1 MTVEQRKP
9 LDAYAAVSFGLAV
22 FLMILP
28 VEADI
33 VFVGLIS
40 GNVPFATLVAA
51 ACSITVLVPLLL
63 SARRRRIQPS
73 QWRGGGYFAG
83 AAAIL
88 VLQLLVMGS
97 VFYRV
102 LSRDL

>member
-1 MTVEQRKP
+1 MAAEQRRP
-9 LDAYAAVSFGLAV
+9 LDAYAAVSFYLAV

-28 VEADI
+28 FEADI
-33 VFVGLIS
+33 VLAGLS
-40 GNVPFATLVAA
+40 TGNIASAALVAA
-51 ACSITVLVPLLL
+51 VCSIAVLVPLLL
-63 SARRRRIQPS
+63 SARRRRIQPH
-73 QWRGGGYFAG
+73 QRRGGGYFAA

-102 LSRDL
+102 LSQDL

>member
-1 MTVEQRKP
+1 MAAEQRKP
-9 LDAYAAVSFGLAV
+9 LDAYAAVSFYLAV

-28 VEADI
+28 FEADI
-33 VFVGLIS
+33 VFVGLNS
-40 GNVPFATLVAA
+40 GNVASAALVAA
-51 ACSITVLVPLLL
+51 ACSIAVLAPLLL
-63 SARRRRIQPS
+63 SARRRRIQPY

-102 LSRDL
+102 FQAG